1 MAKDTPERWIKV
13 RAVTPGTSIER
24 GNNRH
29 FFREK
34 GEVFDVAESA
44 FSAQW
49 MVKAEDGVSA
59 PPALPPAPPDTTLP
73 AHLQIVNLR
82 R

>member
-13 RAVTPGTSIER
+13 RAVTPGTSVER
-24 GNNRH
+24 GSNRH

-34 GEVFDVAESA
+34 NEVFEVSDSA

-49 MVKAEDGVSA
+49 MVKAENGDAA
-59 PPALPPAPPDTTLP
+59 PPALPPAPPETTLP
-73 AHLQIVNLR
+73 VQAQLVNLR